1 MVKKSIFL
9 IAVLTLVAGP
19 ILAQEVGDFPLR
31 SNIPAK
37 STFSLFDPSRFHM
50 TNSFSLMYSSA
61 NGQSQSLGVYLN
73 SIEYQVSDPLKI
85 RLDLGYVQNTSSL
98 FNSNSRN
105 QSNGRILP
113 GVSISWKPAKNL
125 FFHFNYREMPVY
137 YNGGFYDSYYPNSM
151 FYESG
156 REY

>member
-1 MVKKSIFL
+1 MAKKSIFF
-9 IAVLTLVAGP
+9 IAVLVMIAGP
-19 ILAQEVGDFPLR
+19 ILAQEVGDFPLS
-31 SNIPAK
+31 SNVPAK

-50 TNSFSLMYSSA
+50 TNSFTLMYGSS
-61 NGQSQSLGVYLN
+61 NGRSQSLGVYLN

-85 RLDLGYVQNTSSL
+85 RLDLGYVQNTGAL
-98 FNSNSRN
+98 FGSNNRN
-105 QSNGRILP
+105 QRDGRILP
-113 GVSISWKPAKNL
+113 GVSISWKPTKNL
-125 FFHFNYREMPVY
+125 FFQFNYREMPVY